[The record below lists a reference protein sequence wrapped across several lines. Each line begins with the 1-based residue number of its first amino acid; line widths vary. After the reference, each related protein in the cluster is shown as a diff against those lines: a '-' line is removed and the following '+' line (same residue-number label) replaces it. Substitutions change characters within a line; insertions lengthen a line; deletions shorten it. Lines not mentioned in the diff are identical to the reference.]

1 MSFTKKASAG
11 VAALA
16 LATGGLVVAAGVAT
30 AHDHSSH
37 SSGHGGHGDHGD
49 GHHGDG
55 RSHGSDSNSRREQLQ
70 QRPDPRGVGGPQA
83 SASSFTPGG
92 VPVVGA
98 TQAAAGATKAL
109 PSGPDGDGQSG
120 GGY

>member
-30 AHDHSSH
+30 AHGH
-37 SSGHGGHGDHGD
+37 HGGHGDHGD

>member
-37 SSGHGGHGDHGD
+37 SSAHSRHGHGHGHGHQGD
-49 GHHGDG
+49 G
-55 RSHGSDSNSRREQLQ
+55 HGSDSNSRREELQ
-70 QRPDPRGVGGPQA
+70 QRPDPESVGGPQA

>member
-1 MSFTKKASAG
+1 VSFTKKASAG

-30 AHDHSSH
+30 AHDH
-37 SSGHGGHGDHGD
+37 HGGHGGR
-49 GHHGDG
+49 GHHGH
-55 RSHGSDSNSRREQLQ
+55 SHDSDSNSRREQLQ
-70 QRPDPRGVGGPQA
+70 QRPDPQGVGGPQA